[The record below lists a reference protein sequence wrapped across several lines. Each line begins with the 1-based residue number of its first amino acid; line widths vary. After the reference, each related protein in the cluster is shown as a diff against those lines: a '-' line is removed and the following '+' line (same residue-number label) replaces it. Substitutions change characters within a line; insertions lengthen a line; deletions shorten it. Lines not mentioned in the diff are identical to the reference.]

1 MTLRPIRAFREINR
15 DLTQLRDA
23 QQTSEA
29 AARLE
34 LAKRTHTFT
43 ARSKKVVDETMS
55 LSAVLMR
62 AGEVDE
68 ATRLLA
74 EVDREVETEK
84 AALME
89 SVHEVKSRAVVTRQK
104 MTRLRMAK
112 MMLSAVLGASLM
124 MFSAFGVVLAKYLA
138 PSPAQGA
145 QGQIS
150 VPTDVAPSG
159 QQATLN
165 RIKHIHFAG
174 MKIALTP
181 EQMKRYE
188 QLTAAGANDEEL
200 KEFLRKVLSPDLA
213 DRIVLAASTVT
224 ESADGILQDTKKT
237 VRSAGQ
243 TASSSSSESDTSSDK
258 KDTKQSSDDEVND
271 DNKGDEKKDK
281 SCEDGSGDD
290 EGDNANLGAPGPGC
304 IPVINEESP
313 I

>member
-1 MTLRPIRAFREINR
+1 MTLRPIRAFKEINR

-34 LAKRTHTFT
+34 LARRTHTFT

-89 SVHEVKSRAVVTRQK
+89 TVHEVKSRAVVTRQK

-112 MMLSAVLGASLM
+112 MMLTTVLGASLM

-145 QGQIS
+145 QGQITAPS
-150 VPTDVAPSG
+150 DVAPSG
-159 QQATLN
+159 QRATLN

-181 EQMKRYE
+181 EQMEKYE
-188 QLTAAGANDEEL
+188 RLTAAGANDEEL

-213 DRIVLAASTVT
+213 DRIALAASKVT
-224 ESADGILQDTKKT
+224 KRADGILQDTKKT

-243 TASSSSSESDTSSDK
+243 AASASPSENQSSEK
-258 KDTKQSSDDEVND
+258 KDTKQSSDDEGD
-271 DNKGDEKKDK
+271 DGDKGDEKKEK
-281 SCEDGSGDD
+281 NCEGGSGDD
-290 EGDNANLGAPGPGC
+290 EGENTNLGAPSPGC

-313 I
+313 L